1 MPARTRTMSAGEV
14 AARRDEAVA
23 YLEAARLL
31 ATSDDP
37 ADRKVSGSNAVLG
50 GIAAAD
56 AICGHLL
63 GIRHAGEDHAESRR
77 LVDAACRPD
86 RQPGAHLKRLLDEKT
101 NFQYSA
107 SRVTATQVEA
117 LLTALERLV
126 VRMDEV
132 IRR

>member
-1 MPARTRTMSAGEV
+1 MPPRTRPITANDV
-14 AARRDEAVA
+14 ATRRAEAVA
-23 YLEAARLL
+23 YLDAARLL

-50 GIAAAD
+50 AIAAAD

-77 LVDAACRPD
+77 LVDEACRPD
-86 RQPGAHLKRLLDEKT
+86 RQPGVHFKRLLDEKT

-107 SRVTATQVEA
+107 SRVTAVQVQA
-117 LLTALERLV
+117 LLTTLERLV
-126 VRMDEV
+126 TRMDELT
-132 IRR
+132 RR

>member
-1 MPARTRTMSAGEV
+1 MPPRTRPMSAIDV

-23 YLEAARLL
+23 YLEAAKLL

-63 GIRHAGEDHAESRR
+63 GMRHAGEDHGETRR
-77 LVDAACRPD
+77 LVDEACRPD
-86 RQPGAHLKRLLDEKT
+86 RQPGVHLKRLLDEKT

-107 SRVTATQVEA
+107 SRVSETQVQA
-117 LLTALERLV
+117 LLMTLERLV
-126 VRMDEV
+126 TRMDELT
-132 IRR
+132 RR